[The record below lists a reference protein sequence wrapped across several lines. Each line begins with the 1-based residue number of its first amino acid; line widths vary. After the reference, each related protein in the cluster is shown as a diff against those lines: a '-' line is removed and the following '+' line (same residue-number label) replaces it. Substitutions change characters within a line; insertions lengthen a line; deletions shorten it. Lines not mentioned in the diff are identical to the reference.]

1 MKQTIRLSDR
11 STERLRS
18 VAAVRNLSVPEL
30 LEQAVE
36 SYLSSSASTS
46 EPRSEI
52 SAAERLQID
61 KEHQAF
67 VALHQR
73 LLESYADQYVAMRE
87 GQVIDH
93 DYDRVA
99 LSRRVRARYGNQPV
113 LIAPV
118 LQQAVQTI
126 RIRSPRLEAP
136 QR

>member
-11 STERLRS
+11 SAERLRS
-18 VAAVRNLSVPEL
+18 VAAIHNLSVPEL
-30 LEQAVE
+30 LERAVE
-36 SYLSSSASTS
+36 SYLSAAATTS

-52 SAAERLQID
+52 SAAQRFQID

-67 VALHQR
+67 VALHPG

-93 DYDRVA
+93 DHDRVA